1 MCSASISP
9 LKSCGKKARSWLPH
23 TCQLNPMTFGTS
35 CWWWGCGQTSSWRSR
50 FSVVAV
56 SREVLRCQLC
66 EFQGRRSPSGKLL
79 QLVVATISSIDKI
92 LLQSWASVTLP
103 CKLVVFQILVLLRR
117 SVVPAC
123 SCRPVLVALLCGSCT
138 QLWCCS
144 LSCQTSAPGRIKV
157 LCSNQ
162 TIILDSSNFTQSLK
176 EWEKVKTWNIWVNSS
191 LTVSFS
197 SWPFSTRIRFPV
209 WKSTDKQVCR
219 QTPRNALIIL
229 RLPHSTKRI
238 PRQI

>member
-9 LKSCGKKARSWLPH
+9 LKSCGKRARSWFPH
-23 TCQLNPMTFGTS
+23 TCQLKPMTFGTS

-103 CKLVVFQILVLLRR
+103 CKLVVFQILILLSRG
-117 SVVPAC
+117 VVPAC

-138 QLWCCS
+138 QSWCCS

-162 TIILDSSNFTQSLK
+162 KIILDSSNSTQRVGKGKNLK
-176 EWEKVKTWNIWVNSS
+176 HLGQLLADRLLQQ
-191 LTVSFS
+191 LTVFNEN
-197 SWPFSTRIRFPV
+197 
-209 WKSTDKQVCR
+209 QVPCLKVHR
-219 QTPRNALIIL
+219 QAGVPPNT
-229 RLPHSTKRI
+229 
-238 PRQI
+238 